1 MATEVL
7 IRGVAALG
15 VVRLRELA
23 ANAGVDPNSDDARRL
38 ATRLIESLERPEEL
52 GHRGL
57 TEADVEAI
65 GQAIGLGA
73 RGAWRPRISAE
84 AFERLP
90 FYEKPSY
97 DQDVWAALLSPSPP
111 AKAGKPRATER
122 PKAKAKP
129 VRAKKAKAAP
139 VKAKAAR
146 TNKAKPRSKRGR

>member
-65 GQAIGLGA
+65 GPAIGLGA
-73 RGAWRPRISAE
+73 RGELRPRISAE

-111 AKAGKPRATER
+111 AKAGKPRATAK
-122 PKAKAKP
+122 PKAKP
-129 VRAKKAKAAP
+129 VRAKKVKAAP
-139 VKAKAAR
+139 AKAKAAR
-146 TNKAKPRSKRGR
+146 AKKAKPKSKRGR